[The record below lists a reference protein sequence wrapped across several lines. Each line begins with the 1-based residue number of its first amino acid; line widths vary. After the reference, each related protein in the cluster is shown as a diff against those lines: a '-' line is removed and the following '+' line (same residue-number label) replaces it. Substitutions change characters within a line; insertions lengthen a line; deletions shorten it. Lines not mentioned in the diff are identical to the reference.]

1 MRVHLY
7 TGSLRLVAKSGVG
20 QAVLHQKKSLV
31 QAGADV
37 TESWG
42 GRADA
47 VHINT
52 VLPDAAAAALRAR
65 LRGETVIYYGHSTME
80 DFRNSFV
87 GSNLL
92 APAFRRWICLCYSL
106 GDLVIT
112 PTPYS
117 RRLLESYGLRVPVRA
132 LSNGVDTAFFAPSA
146 EHGAAFRRRW
156 GLAAG
161 EKTVVSAGHFMERK
175 GILTYIWLARRMP
188 EVRFFWFG
196 HTDAALVPAKIRAA
210 MAAAPANLTFAG
222 YVDQAALRD
231 AYCGADA
238 FVFCSH
244 EETEGIVVLEALA
257 CGAPTLLREIPV
269 YEDWLKDGETVYKA
283 GSEAQF
289 YAKLRAMLNGTLPDL
304 TAAGRAAAES
314 RSLAAVGRQ
323 LLTLYP
329 QLPVQKKLAFLRR
342 KCYASE

>member
-1 MRVHLY
+1 MLLFVVALQAEAAPIIAAL
-7 TGSLRLVAKSGVG
+7 SLHKDMAPSAFPVYVGPDAALTVSGVG
-20 QAVLHQKKSLV
+20 KV
-31 QAGADV
+31 
-37 TESWG
+37 
-42 GRADA
+42 
-47 VHINT
+47 
-52 VLPDAAAAALRAR
+52 
-65 LRGETVIYYGHSTME
+65 
-80 DFRNSFV
+80 
-87 GSNLL
+87 
-92 APAFRRWICLCYSL
+92 
-106 GDLVIT
+106 
-112 PTPYS
+112 
-117 RRLLESYGLRVPVRA
+117 
-132 LSNGVDTAFFAPSA
+132 
-146 EHGAAFRRRW
+146 
-156 GLAAG
+156 
-161 EKTVVSAGHFMERK
+161 
-175 GILTYIWLARRMP
+175 
-188 EVRFFWFG
+188 
-196 HTDAALVPAKIRAA
+196 RAA